1 MTIAT
6 ASFMCPVVR
15 LHFPTPRHIFLS
27 LSLFPV
33 SSSLHFLSLPSFVF
47 PFTFASSSS
56 FFYIL
61 NLSLLVTYYYQMR
74 LSAADIFASW
84 PFFGCCLTSL
94 GGLWNKLGPSPSCT

>member
-33 SSSLHFLSLPSFVF
+33 SSSLFRLSLHLCLILQSFLHSQ
-47 PFTFASSSS
+47 PF
-56 FFYIL
+56 L
-61 NLSLLVTYYYQMR
+61 LSN
-74 LSAADIFASW
+74 IFLPDAIICS
-84 PFFGCCLTSL
+84 
-94 GGLWNKLGPSPSCT
+94 